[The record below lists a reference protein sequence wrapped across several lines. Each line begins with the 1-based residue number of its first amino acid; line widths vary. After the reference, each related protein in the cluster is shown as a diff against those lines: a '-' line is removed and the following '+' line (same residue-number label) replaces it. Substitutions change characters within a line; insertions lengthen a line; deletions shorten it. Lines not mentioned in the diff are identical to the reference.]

1 MLVQNDEGK
10 VLEADAMLERAP
22 QVITQRPLEMYLVPW
37 PDWGTPVLMGGLT
50 PPPAWL
56 GVSGW
61 GDAYRLFF
69 PALGHGRTELSF
81 SNSLKNVR
89 DSFDPYVASNRR
101 GWLEKNGTP
110 APPKGKVEQ
119 ILEKWQSRPDED
131 LQAAVMAV
139 LQSPPQ
145 AATGTVDKW
154 WADARR
160 RMELTTLQTVAAS
173 GKTQLRVLK
182 GKELR
187 CVDLN
192 KTLDELAHRQGF
204 RCAQTGVAFDE
215 ANKELQASLDRIDS
229 DGHYED
235 GSLPD
240 GVQNLQLVTHWYNM
254 AKSTRSDAD
263 MRELLR
269 IHTTAAHR
277 RPASPELNNG
287 ST

>member
-1 MLVQNDEGK
+1 
-10 VLEADAMLERAP
+10 
-22 QVITQRPLEMYLVPW
+22 
-37 PDWGTPVLMGGLT
+37 
-50 PPPAWL
+50 
-56 GVSGW
+56 
-61 GDAYRLFF
+61 
-69 PALGHGRTELSF
+69 
-81 SNSLKNVR
+81 
-89 DSFDPYVASNRR
+89 
-101 GWLEKNGTP
+101 
-110 APPKGKVEQ
+110 
-119 ILEKWQSRPDED
+119 
-131 LQAAVMAV
+131 MAV